1 MAGRDAELAAARLRA
16 RRRGV
21 LGLGA
26 ALLCGAGRALAQ
38 PAAAVQ
44 SAQGTADAPLN
55 IGLVP
60 FLSTRQMLGV
70 FEPMRADLQRRL
82 GRPVRFYTAASFGKL
97 MSNARSPDQP
107 FTMMP
112 MHLAVIATED
122 WGFQWV
128 VRSTMQSVVH
138 LWVAGAGAVALP
150 GPQALRG
157 RRVAVGDPLSVVTL
171 MFRRWI
177 ADNGLADAV
186 QTTSYPNLGAALKA
200 QQRGETDFVLAPE
213 AGLRDALAG
222 SELEM
227 RAVLRIGAV
236 LTPGFVA
243 SPAARPADVEALRAA
258 LLAFRLEGAPGG
270 ASGARFAPF
279 VAGDTEPYRA
289 YAAEARR
296 LLAEAGVR

>member
-26 ALLCGAGRALAQ
+26 ALLCGAGRAWAQ
-38 PAAAVQ
+38 PAQAAPGG
-44 SAQGTADAPLN
+44 AAPPLN

-70 FEPMRADLQRRL
+70 FEPMRMHLERQL
-82 GRPVRFYTAASFGKL
+82 GRPVQFYTAASFGKL
-97 MSNARSPDQP
+97 VSNARSPDQP
-107 FTMMP
+107 FTLMP
-112 MHLAVIATED
+112 MHLGLVATED

-138 LWVAGAGAVALP
+138 LWVARAGEAPPP

-171 MFRRWI
+171 MFRRWV

-186 QTTSYPNLGAALKA
+186 RMTSYPNLGAALKA

-222 SELEM
+222 SELEV
-227 RAVLRIGAV
+227 RPVLRIGAV

-258 LLAFRLEGAPGG
+258 LLSFRLEGAAGG

-279 VAGDTEPYRA
+279 VPGDADPYRA
-289 YAAEARR
+289 YAVEARR
-296 LLAEAGVR
+296 LLADAGVR